1 MTAVVD
7 SKHQELS
14 NQEIIQIAA
23 QETGSQYS
31 PEQVTASIM
40 AETHEAGAI
49 MMREGNT
56 LFIIQKSPNNPEVGV
71 FRALNADT
79 AQNYLQNSM
88 VFIQAAAA
96 AGFAAGEGAETGFL
110 TTFCGCGSSSSSSS

>member
-1 MTAVVD
+1 MSTVVD

-49 MMREGNT
+49 MMREGT
-56 LFIIQKSPNNPEVGV
+56 TPLVQRADYTAPAYWIKTVDLTFDLDPA
-71 FRALNADT
+71 RALSRVRFLRDLRAIR
-79 AQNYLQNSM
+79 AQ
-88 VFIQAAAA
+88 A
-96 AGFAAGEGAETGFL
+96 
-110 TTFCGCGSSSSSSS
+110 